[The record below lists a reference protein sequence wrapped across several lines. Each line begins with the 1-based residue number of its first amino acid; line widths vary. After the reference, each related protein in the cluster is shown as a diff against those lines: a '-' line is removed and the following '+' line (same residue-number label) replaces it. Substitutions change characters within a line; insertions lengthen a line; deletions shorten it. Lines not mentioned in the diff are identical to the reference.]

1 MAFLLVASMASGLFA
16 RFAPVL
22 TLWLRLSVAAAAV
35 GPASTVGMEVSP
47 GTTVP
52 ALRPVSAAWQLS

>member
-1 MAFLLVASMASGLFA
+1 MASGSFY

-35 GPASTVGMEVSP
+35 ERASTIGMEVSP
-47 GTTVP
+47 GTTASQLPPMSP
-52 ALRPVSAAWQLS
+52 ASHLSQMESI